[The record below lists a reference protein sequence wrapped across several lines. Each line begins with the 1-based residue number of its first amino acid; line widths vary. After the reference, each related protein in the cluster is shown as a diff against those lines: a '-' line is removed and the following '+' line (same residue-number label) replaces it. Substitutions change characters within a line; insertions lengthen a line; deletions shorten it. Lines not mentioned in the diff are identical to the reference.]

1 MIRKKGNILKYH
13 SAFTTVFILF
23 ALVSSVLADAED
35 SADWFPLAVG
45 NSWLYEMES
54 FSVADND
61 TAFYTGTR
69 LCEITD
75 LLTHETG
82 FPIYEMRTITS
93 VTPADSGAAESYAD
107 TTFDYLRKT
116 ATELRCYPS
125 PSLDMHDVWISFG
138 MMNTE
143 MAMRMESSAP
153 MGIRLEPI
161 VVVPSGSFADCS
173 VIVYPAGGGSG
184 VYELY
189 YHPGTGLV
197 KTVYS
202 VESYHMTE
210 SLANFNV
217 QQQ

>member
-1 MIRKKGNILKYH
+1 MIRKKGSILKYH

-75 LLTHETG
+75 LLNHEAG
-82 FPIYEMRTITS
+82 FPVYEMRTIRVTS
-93 VTPADSGAAESYAD
+93 ADPGAAKSSAD
-107 TTFDYLRKT
+107 TTFEYLRNT
-116 ATELRCYPS
+116 ATELRCYIS

-138 MMNTE
+138 MMNRE
-143 MAMRMESSAP
+143 IAMLMESSAP
-153 MGIRLEPI
+153 MGIRLEPS
-161 VVVPSGSFADCS
+161 VSVPAGDFSNCS
-173 VIVYPAGGGSG
+173 VIVYPAGDGSG
-184 VYELY
+184 TYDLY
-189 YHPGTGLV
+189 FHRGTGLI

-202 VESYHMTE
+202 VESNHMTE

-217 QQQ
+217 QSQ